1 MKNNDVQNIDK
12 ASIEKQTFEL
22 VNTVYSLLPS
32 LPETEDWAT
41 TTNLRTSANMMLF
54 YVAEGVAS
62 STHSGELYAWSIAK
76 KNAAAMKAMLH
87 LAQTQEMCGIDSSII
102 KQIDT
107 AIIKQ
112 IDVLMLQIN
121 ICIKLALKADE
132 REEKKRLAGWLKQYK
147 IWKETEIRPND
158 VLSNKTSK

>member
-1 MKNNDVQNIDK
+1 MKNNDRQEIDK

-87 LAQTQEMCGIDSSII
+87 LAQTQEMCGIDA
-102 KQIDT
+102 

>member
-87 LAQTQEMCGIDSSII
+87 LAQTQEMCGID
-102 KQIDT
+102 T

-121 ICIKLALKADE
+121 ICIKLALKAVE